1 MDYLFIDEGRVRIKF
16 PNRKKISSKAPV
28 FIILPWNLTE
38 TYQWLLYQCT
48 VKVVS
53 RYCHH
58 DASQECGIRG
68 IRYSER

>member
-1 MDYLFIDEGRVRIKF
+1 MDYLFIDEGRVRIK
-16 PNRKKISSKAPV
+16 NSQYEKISSKAPV

-53 RYCHH
+53 RILPSVMP
-58 DASQECGIRG
+58 SQVVAYEA
-68 IRYSER
+68 